1 MTRHILLIP
10 ADNDPHGLLAEGVC
24 GSRTPTAWLHE
35 RASGD
40 VWLAS
45 IGNGVMAGEV
55 NALVLAWDG
64 VPVAEGCDRA
74 ARVIST
80 LHIGMAAPYTIR
92 SFAPLGRYDLVSRGF
107 GYPYGVMDRAQA
119 WRETGIGRVV
129 VVESP

>member
-24 GSRTPTAWLHE
+24 GSRVPVAWLHAC
-35 RASGD
+35 ASGP
-40 VWLAS
+40 VWREGFN
-45 IGNGVMAGEV
+45 IPGEV
-55 NALVLAWDG
+55 NALVLAWEG
-64 VPVAEGCDRA
+64 APVAEGCDRA

-92 SFAPLGRYDLVSRGF
+92 SFAPLGRYGLVSRGF
-107 GYPYGVMDRAQA
+107 GYPYGVMDLAQA

-129 VVESP
+129 VVE